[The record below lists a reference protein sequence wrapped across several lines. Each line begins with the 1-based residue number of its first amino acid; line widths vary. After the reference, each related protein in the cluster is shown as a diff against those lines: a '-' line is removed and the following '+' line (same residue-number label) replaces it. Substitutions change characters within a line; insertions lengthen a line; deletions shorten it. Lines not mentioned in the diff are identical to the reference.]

1 MTASETT
8 PGVANEFY
16 KPEEATDFFRE
27 LEAGL
32 RLLPDYRRLYGVY
45 SHVFQKCID
54 QKINAT
60 RLNFS
65 GTFAK
70 TDYLLKEHQAP
81 KTLVRAANHTRSRLR
96 QREELTD
103 DDLRENYLQDLRNL
117 CRFIA
122 CVYEAEIPESL
133 AARFPREE
141 REQSR
146 RELKSECMRVIID
159 SWDKDHIYVNAE
171 DADGD
176 LMKVDYR
183 KTGFYN
189 QGDWSYMEPLFYQNA
204 QLNLVRPRW
213 EDDVLYPELII
224 LEPDYLVDISAIARC
239 FTPYAESPYV
249 NLMKRMEPSQATE
262 ATVLG
267 NLAGQLLDETIHQRP
282 GTHTYRQ
289 SVKDFFKDNAISLL
303 EANPGGQFHTEAQRQ
318 KCNIQRALDDGMRK
332 GNFQNFDSKD
342 GLVEPSFFSEMLGIQ
357 GRMDYLQFDFKF
369 LIEQKSG
376 KGEFPYD
383 NFVKPRHRE
392 EHYVQLLLYMALIRY
407 NFREIYERNN
417 EELHAFL
424 LYSKYQESLEGL
436 GFAPDLLFR
445 ALRIRNGIAWADMYL
460 TKPDGYRLL
469 DRLTPEQLNSK
480 HLKGKLWDNYLHP
493 QLKALLDPIHQA
505 SELEKAY
512 YYRFLTFI
520 ANEHMMSKLGN
531 KTKENSGFA
540 SKWHDSPEDKRL
552 AGNIYDRLTL
562 ASPDEETEGEVREVV
577 LRFSETPDNDMSNFR
592 TGDIVIL
599 YPYEQGKEPDA
610 RKAMIFR
617 CTIKSITA
625 DEITLTLRAAQSDK
639 RTFVRERQKQWAIEH
654 DFMESSYGSLYRGM
668 HAFLSAPKERRDL
681 LLLQRKPETDESVT
695 LKGDYG
701 IFNELALRVKQ
712 ARDLFLIIGPPGT
725 GKTSY
730 GMLYTVKE
738 ELLETGSSV
747 LVMSYTNRAV
757 DEICSK
763 LMEEGIDFI
772 RIGGEMSCGE
782 AYRDHLLS
790 EKVKGCDNIDML
802 RNTIVSTRV
811 FVSTTTSMNSH
822 LSLLKMKTFT
832 LTVIDEAS
840 QILEPHLIGILSAHN
855 NGVPAVR
862 KIVMIGD
869 HKQLPAVV
877 QQTRQTSEV
886 EEPILR
892 DIQLTD
898 CRLSLFERLLRTYR
912 KDYNRDNEVSYLLR
926 KQGRM
931 HPDIALF
938 PNEAFYGNMLEVV
951 PLEHQK
957 EELACTG
964 KGLDGIADLLATRR
978 IAFIATEAPET
989 SPSDKVNQN
998 EADIIAATVVKIHE
1012 MTAGDFDTEKTVGVI
1027 VPYRNQIA
1035 TVRNTIDKY
1044 GIKALHDIT
1053 IDTVERFQGSQRD
1066 YIIYGFTIQRYY
1078 QLNFL
1083 TSNDFEDFDGSIV
1096 DRKLNVAMT
1105 RARKHL
1111 IIVGNPGL
1119 LANNLTYHN
1128 LLEFIRSRHGY
1139 FEVNPKDFV
1148 SGHFEVPMPD

>member
-1 MTASETT
+1 MKASETT
-8 PGVANEFY
+8 PGIANEFY
-16 KPEEATDFFRE
+16 KPEEASDFFRE
-27 LEAGL
+27 LEDGL
-32 RLLPDYRRLYGVY
+32 HLLPDYRRMYGVY
-45 SHVFQKCID
+45 SRVFQRCID

-81 KTLVRAANHTRSRLR
+81 KALVRAANHTRSRLR

-103 DDLRENYLQDLRNL
+103 DNLRENYLQDLRNL

-122 CVYEAEIPESL
+122 CVYEAVIPESL
-133 AARFPREE
+133 SARFPREE
-141 REQSR
+141 HEQQR

-159 SWDKDHIYVNAE
+159 SWDKDYIYVDAE
-171 DADGD
+171 EADGD
-176 LMKVDYR
+176 LLKVDYHQ
-183 KTGFYN
+183 TGFYN
-189 QGDWSYMEPLFYQNA
+189 QGDWSYMEALFYPNA
-204 QLNLVRPRW
+204 QLNLVRPRR
-213 EDDVLYPELII
+213 EEDVLYPELII

-282 GTHTYRQ
+282 GTHTYGQ

-303 EANPGGQFHTEAQRQ
+303 EANPGTQFHAEARRQ
-318 KCNIQRALDDGMRK
+318 KDNIQRALDEGMRK

-376 KGEFPYD
+376 KGEFPFD
-383 NFVKPRHRE
+383 NFVRPRHRE

-407 NFREIYERNN
+407 NFRETYERNK

-445 ALRIRNGIAWADMYL
+445 AISIRNGIAWADMYL
-460 TKPDGYRLL
+460 TKPDGYRIL

-480 HLKGKLWDNYLHP
+480 HLQGKLWDNYLHP

-512 YYRFLTFI
+512 YYRFLMFI

-540 SKWHDSPEDKRL
+540 SKWHDSLEDKRL

-562 ASPDEETEGEVREVV
+562 ASPNEQTEGEVREVV
-577 LRFSETPDNDMSNFR
+577 LKFSETPDNDMSNFR

-599 YPYEQGKEPDA
+599 YPYRQGKEPDA

-625 DEITLTLRAAQSDK
+625 DEITLTLKAAQSDK
-639 RTFVRERQKQWAIEH
+639 RAFVRERQKLWAIEH

-701 IFNELALRVKQ
+701 PFNELALKVKQ

-730 GMLYTVKE
+730 GMLNTVKE
-738 ELLETGSSV
+738 ELLEEGSSV

-772 RIGGEMSCGE
+772 RIGGETSCSE
-782 AYRDHLLS
+782 TYRDHLLS

-802 RNTIVSTRV
+802 RNAIISTRV

-832 LTVIDEAS
+832 LTVIDAGRQEDCNDRRPQAVAGRGTTDKAD
-840 QILEPHLIGILSAHN
+840 IGGGGTDFEGHPTDRLPPFPFRA
-855 NGVPAVR
+855 PAQ
-862 KIVMIGD
+862 D
-869 HKQLPAVV
+869 LP
-877 QQTRQTSEV
+877 
-886 EEPILR
+886 
-892 DIQLTD
+892 
-898 CRLSLFERLLRTYR
+898 ERLQPGQRGVVSAQEARTHA
-912 KDYNRDNEVSYLLR
+912 S
-926 KQGRM
+926 
-931 HPDIALF
+931 
-938 PNEAFYGNMLEVV
+938 
-951 PLEHQK
+951 
-957 EELACTG
+957 
-964 KGLDGIADLLATRR
+964 
-978 IAFIATEAPET
+978 
-989 SPSDKVNQN
+989 
-998 EADIIAATVVKIHE
+998 
-1012 MTAGDFDTEKTVGVI
+1012 
-1027 VPYRNQIA
+1027 
-1035 TVRNTIDKY
+1035 
-1044 GIKALHDIT
+1044 
-1053 IDTVERFQGSQRD
+1053 
-1066 YIIYGFTIQRYY
+1066 
-1078 QLNFL
+1078 
-1083 TSNDFEDFDGSIV
+1083 
-1096 DRKLNVAMT
+1096 
-1105 RARKHL
+1105 
-1111 IIVGNPGL
+1111 
-1119 LANNLTYHN
+1119 
-1128 LLEFIRSRHGY
+1128 
-1139 FEVNPKDFV
+1139 
-1148 SGHFEVPMPD
+1148 